1 MRKLTLHVIP
11 GADKVDEFV
20 IRTTEELDQ
29 INVDNLQYEV
39 ARLEGIVSKN
49 KPNMGVIEEYN
60 RKVMK

>member
-1 MRKLTLHVIP
+1 MQKLTLHVIP
-11 GADKVDEFV
+11 GAEKADEFV
-20 IRTTEELDQ
+20 IKTADELDQ

-60 RKVMK
+60 RKVMR